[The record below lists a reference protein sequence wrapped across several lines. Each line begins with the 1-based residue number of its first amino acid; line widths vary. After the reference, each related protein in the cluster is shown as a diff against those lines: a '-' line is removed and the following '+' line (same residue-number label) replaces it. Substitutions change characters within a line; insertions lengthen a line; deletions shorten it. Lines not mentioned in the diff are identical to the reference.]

1 MITLLLWPAF
11 WGALKQRMSAAN
23 GPRPGAEESAMNRSR
38 SMVVSL
44 ALLLLAACASQID
57 AGVSHEA
64 AAPGFLWG
72 LWHGFIFPFA
82 WIGSLFSDEIAVYAV
97 PNSGGWYDF
106 GFFLGITVLGGGSW
120 FSSRRRSRD

>member
-1 MITLLLWPAF
+1 
-11 WGALKQRMSAAN
+11 
-23 GPRPGAEESAMNRSR
+23 MNRSR